1 MTEQKPM
8 ITPEFAKAREHF
20 LELVSEV
27 RPELHRYCARIVGSV
42 VDGEDVVQDVLAKA
56 FYAISMV
63 TEVPSLRPWLF
74 RVAHNTAVD
83 FVRRYEKK
91 HVEPRDD
98 FDDVAAELDEAPDP
112 EIVRAA
118 LSSFLALPVIQ
129 RSAVILKDVL
139 GHSLEET
146 ASTMGTT
153 VPAVKAALV
162 RGRATLRA
170 GRGEPAAPPHRRGAS
185 DTAQLEKLGRYAALF
200 NARNWDSLR
209 ALMSEECRLD
219 LVSRAERRGKEVG
232 EYFARYEAAPYVR
245 LDVGTAEGRPAL
257 LAFTSPDATRP
268 AYFILLE
275 WQGSRVSF
283 IRDFRYVSYVTRDLP
298 ELPPLG

>member
-1 MTEQKPM
+1 MTATKPT
-8 ITPEFAKAREHF
+8 ITPEFAQAREHF

-42 VDGEDVVQDVLAKA
+42 VDGEDVVQEVLAKA
-56 FYAISMV
+56 FYAITMV

-91 HVEPRDD
+91 NVEPRDD
-98 FDDVAAELDEAPDP
+98 LDDVAAELDEAADP

-118 LSSFLALPVIQ
+118 LSSFLTLPVIQ

-146 ASTMGTT
+146 AVTMGTT

-170 GRGEPAAPPHRRGAS
+170 GRGEPTSPSSRPGAS
-185 DTAQLEKLGRYAALF
+185 DQAQLEKLGRYAALF

-209 ALMSEECRLD
+209 ALMGEECRLD
-219 LVSRAERRGKEVG
+219 LVSRAERRGKEVR
-232 EYFARYEAAPYVR
+232 EYFARYEAGPYVR
-245 LDVGTAEGRPAL
+245 LEVGVAEGRPAL
-257 LAFTSPDATRP
+257 LAFTSPDDGRP
-268 AYFILLE
+268 TYFILLE
-275 WQGSRVSF
+275 WKGEQVSL
-283 IRDFRYVSYVTRDLP
+283 IRDFRYVPYVTHDLP
-298 ELPPLG
+298 